1 MGCGNLDQK
10 KSNVTV
16 TVVGLLLGLL
26 LASLDQTIVS
36 TAMPTIIKDFGDM
49 SKFIWVYSAYLIA
62 NVTVMPIFGK
72 LSDMYGRKLFYILGL
87 SLFMIGSALCGS
99 ATDMTQ
105 LIIYRAIQGI
115 GGGALMP
122 LTFTIIFD
130 IFPPEKRGKM
140 QGLVGMVFGISS
152 ILGPLAGAFFT
163 DYIHWRW
170 IFYVNLPLGI
180 IAFFMLFFSYHES
193 AQRRKAR
200 IDWIGTVLLTGSI
213 LSLMFA
219 LELGGKEYDWNSW
232 EIISLFSAFAVA
244 LVLFILSQRM
254 VQEPIIQP
262 ALFKNRMFTS
272 SAGAAFFYG
281 VIMIVAVSYIPLFVQ
296 GVFSGTAT
304 NAGLILTPML
314 LANVVSSGLGGAL
327 TTKTAFRNIML
338 VSVAFIFIG
347 TILLGT
353 ISTDT
358 SRTVMT
364 IFMILLGLGIGA
376 SFPVLPIS
384 ALEKVSV
391 QYRGSVN
398 SLIAFF
404 RTIGSAIGLTILGT
418 VQSRYL
424 QNHLAA
430 ITPPQFQNQVG
441 DGRWLLQPEVTQF
454 IPKDALAQ
462 MIGVFAD
469 SIGYL
474 FKWSVIA
481 GVFALIFIILMGK
494 TRMEIPS
501 KEAKAENH

>member
-1 MGCGNLDQK
+1 MDQK
-10 KSNVTV
+10 KSNTTITV
-16 TVVGLLLGLL
+16 IGLLLGLL
-26 LASLDQTIVS
+26 LAALDQTIVS
-36 TAMPTIIKDFGDM
+36 TAMPTIIKEFGDM
-49 SKFIWVYSAYLIA
+49 SKFIWVFSAYLIA
-62 NVTVMPIFGK
+62 TVTVMPIFGK

-87 SLFMIGSALCGS
+87 ALFMIGSALCGS

-130 IFPPEKRGKM
+130 LFPPEKRGKM
-140 QGLVGMVFGISS
+140 NGLVGAVFGISS

-170 IFYVNLPLGI
+170 IFYINLPLGI
-180 IAFFMLFFSYHES
+180 IALLMLLFAYHETG
-193 AQRRKAR
+193 QRTKAK
-200 IDWIGTVLLTGSI
+200 IDWIGTLLLASSI

-219 LELGGKEYDWNSW
+219 LEMGGTEYDWNSW
-232 EIISLFSAFAVA
+232 QIMTLFGTFAVA
-244 LVLFILSQRM
+244 LLLFILSQRI
-254 VQEPIIQP
+254 VKEPIIHP

-281 VIMIVAVSYIPLFVQ
+281 VIMIVAVSYIPLFVTS
-296 GVFSGTAT
+296 VFEGTAT

-314 LANVVSSGLGGAL
+314 LANVVSSGFGGAL
-327 TTKTAFRNIML
+327 TTKTSFRNIML
-338 VSVAFIFIG
+338 VSIVFIFIG

-353 ISTDT
+353 IAMDT
-358 SRTVMT
+358 PRWMIT
-364 IFMILLGLGIGA
+364 IFMIALGLGIGA

-384 ALEKVSV
+384 ALEKVSA

-404 RTIGSAIGLTILGT
+404 RTIGSAIGLTVLGSI
-418 VQSRYL
+418 QSRYL
-424 QNHLAA
+424 QDQLSTIA
-430 ITPPQFQNQVG
+430 PPQFQDQIG
-441 DGRWLLQPEVTQF
+441 DGRWLLQPEVTQY

-462 MIGVFAD
+462 MINVFAD

-474 FKWSVIA
+474 FKWSILA
-481 GVFALIFIILMGK
+481 GALALFFIIMMGK
-494 TRMEIPS
+494 TRMEIP
-501 KEAKAENH
+501 AKTVKAVQK